1 MALPILLTYLG
12 LGLGLGLGLLVASL
26 PLFIKAFSLT
36 KSLGVAWVILGVIT
50 INSRPAR
57 APEQRRSAP

>member
-12 LGLGLGLGLLVASL
+12 LGLLAASV
-26 PLFIKAFSLT
+26 PLFSEAFSLT
-36 KSLGVAWVILGVIT
+36 KSLGVALVILGVIT

-57 APEQRRSAP
+57 APEQRSAP

>member
-1 MALPILLTYLG
+1 MALPILLTC
-12 LGLGLGLGLLVASL
+12 LGLGLLVASL

-57 APEQRRSAP
+57 APVQRSAP